1 MIVNLQTGKSPKVRV
16 SYLLHGTKGNRDPS
30 TVDILQGNADL
41 FTQIAEQNPYKTKT
55 FNILISFAESKE
67 ELECKL
73 ALHGKTIRDL
83 YEEIFSYLFP
93 PELYPPESLNVL
105 TIGHSDT
112 DNYHIHLTV
121 ENMDHE
127 RGRSLY
133 IPKNRQELK
142 FYRALEGFVSAKYGL
157 EYSVSPQ
164 NKGKAGVEKIKRII
178 EERIIEEQILEG
190 QILEGRGTYRSK
202 TKDEVKEEITNFLL
216 TLIASG
222 EINSREELVAYLK
235 SIDGVEITRAGKS
248 YITIKYGNERI
259 RLKGGIYDEERFRE
273 VKREIEGRGKP
284 LEELEGVFERVR
296 HRRNEG
302 IRKRRKPKQPE
313 KGLLPANEGSHDRE
327 FREPGIVHIRT
338 ERRTKEIRTE
348 RRTKETWL
356 DSSFSLDWATAVN
369 SLSNSQIW
377 EGDLYPFQADN
388 DDKRQA
394 LLSGQRR
401 SGNIPEYKRNMAS
414 DECSPSMHTS
424 RSIAE
429 QQLRE
434 LEKMREELMEIRR
447 LEIELLKELDPEK
460 VLSALG
466 VEDYKEMN
474 GYLLMH
480 SPIRDD
486 DRHPSF
492 TVFYGTDVGYW
503 IYKDHATG
511 WKGSSIDL
519 WQAVRNVDY
528 ITAVQE
534 MRETFDLNLLER
546 SHLTQSLKRAI
557 GERIKRQRAEQ
568 REKRQKLN
576 SDREFTEKLAHR
588 ILEVSDKITRPELLK
603 YLKKRGI
610 ERIPAWLKQIRY
622 FHIPTQREY
631 YGLAVQ
637 NYSGAWN
644 VRSTKG
650 KYVILEEPSQ
660 KQTFSWIKRDENN
673 TKIAIVE
680 GLFDALSLEQ
690 LATKRDYDIVILN
703 GVNNAN
709 NLLNSGILDQYETV
723 VLLLDN
729 DQEGIRTAEFLKE
742 RLEYEA
748 KEVKEVVYKG
758 KDLNEY
764 LTKHLTDRITVR
776 TVFKPYF
783 AGVKNNR
790 LIVADSRKVFEKL
803 GMEVIRPVS
812 NSEDIL
818 RLWEVWDYEKIKLY
832 LESGNK
838 IPGWLQG
845 QGFKIEM
852 EKYWNVDGEP
862 LFESEIYKNPSLYQK
877 CDIEEIRQLTEEI
890 LKRRREEG
898 RRNRHVSYH
907 QKDTGR
913 SYSPG
918 L

>member
-1 MIVNLQTGKSPKVRV
+1 MILNLQTGKSSPKARV
-16 SYLLHGTKGNRDPS
+16 NYLLHGTKGNRDPS

-41 FTQIAEQNPYKTKT
+41 FSQIAEQNPYKTKT

-67 ELECKL
+67 ELERKL
-73 ALHGKTIRDL
+73 ALHGKTIQDS
-83 YEEIFSYLFP
+83 YEEIFSCLFP
-93 PELYPPESLNVL
+93 PDLYPPEALNVL
-105 TIGHSDT
+105 AVGHSDT

-121 ENMDHE
+121 ENMDHK

-133 IPKNRQELK
+133 IPKNRQELR
-142 FYRALEGFVSAKYGL
+142 FYRALEEFISAKYGL
-157 EYSVSPQ
+157 EYSVGPQ
-164 NKGKAGVEKIKRII
+164 NRGKVGTEKIK
-178 EERIIEEQILEG
+178 QILE
-190 QILEGRGTYRSK
+190 ERGTYRSK
-202 TKDEVKEEITNFLL
+202 TRDEVKEEITNFLL
-216 TLIASG
+216 TLIASE
-222 EINSREELVAYLK
+222 EIDGREELIAYLK

-273 VKREIEGRGKP
+273 VKRAIEERGKP
-284 LEELEGVFERVR
+284 LEELERVFERVR
-296 HRRNEG
+296 HRRNES
-302 IRKRRKPKQPE
+302 IKKRRKTNQPE
-313 KGLLPANEGSHDRE
+313 KGLLPTNEGSYDRE
-327 FREPGIVHIRT
+327 FREPKTVP
-338 ERRTKEIRTE
+338 IRTE

-356 DSSFSLDWATAVN
+356 DSSFSLDWATTIN

-377 EGDLYPFQADN
+377 EGDFSPFQANN
-388 DDKRQA
+388 DDKRET
-394 LLSGQRR
+394 LLSHQKRSEDIHSTKRR
-401 SGNIPEYKRNMAS
+401 NLAVAGS
-414 DECSPSMHTS
+414 SPSMHTP

-429 QQLRE
+429 QRLRE
-434 LEKMREELMEIRR
+434 LEKMREDLKEIRK

-480 SPIRDD
+480 SPIREGDE
-486 DRHPSF
+486 HPSF
-492 TVFYGTDVGYW
+492 TVFYGTNVGYW

-546 SHLTQSLKRAI
+546 SHLTLSLKRAI
-557 GERIKRQRAEQ
+557 SERIKRQRAEQ
-568 REKRQKLN
+568 REQRQKLN

-588 ILEVSDKITRPELLK
+588 VLEVSDRVTRPELLR
-603 YLKKRGI
+603 YLKERGI
-610 ERIPAWLKQIRY
+610 KRIPAWLRQVKY
-622 FHIPTQREY
+622 FHIPTRKEY
-631 YGLAVQ
+631 YGLGIR

-644 VRSTKG
+644 VRSPKG

-660 KQTFSWIKRDENN
+660 KQTFSWIKRDKSN
-673 TKIAIVE
+673 TKVAIVE

-703 GVNNAN
+703 GVNNVN
-709 NLLNSGILDQYETV
+709 SLLKSEILDQYETV

-729 DQEGIRTAEFLKE
+729 DQEGIRTAEYLKE
-742 RLEYEA
+742 RLRYEA

-758 KDLNEY
+758 KDFNEY
-764 LTKHLTDRITVR
+764 LTKHSTDRITVQ

-783 AGVKNNR
+783 AGVKDDR
-790 LIVADSRKVFEKL
+790 LIVSDSRKVLEKL
-803 GMEVIRPVS
+803 GIEMVEPIS
-812 NSEDIL
+812 DSKDIL
-818 RLWEVWDYEKIKLY
+818 RLWEIWDCEKIRLY
-832 LESGNK
+832 LKDGDEILS
-838 IPGWLQG
+838 WLHQD
-845 QGFKIEM
+845 FEVEI

-862 LFESEIYKNPSLYQK
+862 LFESEIYQNPSLYQK
-877 CDIEEIRQLTEEI
+877 CDIEEIRRLAEKV
-890 LKRRREEG
+890 LSKREKEG
-898 RRNRHVSYH
+898 RRRHID
-907 QKDTGR
+907 QQRDTGR
-913 SYSPG
+913 SYGPG

>member
-1 MIVNLQTGKSPKVRV
+1 MIINLQTGKSSPKARV
-16 SYLLHGTKGNRDPS
+16 NYLLHGTKGNRDPS

-41 FTQIAEQNPYKTKT
+41 FTQIAEQNPYKVKT
-55 FNILISFAESKE
+55 YNILISFAESKE
-67 ELECKL
+67 ELERKL
-73 ALHGKTIRDL
+73 ALHGKTIQDL
-83 YEEIFSYLFP
+83 YEEVFFYLFP
-93 PELYPPESLNVL
+93 PDLYPPEALNVL

-142 FYRALEGFVSAKYGL
+142 FYRALEEFISAKYGL

-164 NKGKAGVEKIKRII
+164 NKGKAGIEKIK
-178 EERIIEEQILEG
+178 QILE
-190 QILEGRGTYRSK
+190 ERGTYRSK
-202 TKDEVKEEITNFLL
+202 TRDEVKEEITVFLL

-248 YITIKYGNERI
+248 YITLKYGNERI

-296 HRRNEG
+296 HRRNES
-302 IRKRRKPKQPE
+302 IKKRRKPKQPE
-313 KGLLPANEGSHDRE
+313 KGILPANEGSHDRE
-327 FREPGIVHIRT
+327 FREPEIVHIRT
-338 ERRTKEIRTE
+338 ERRA
-348 RRTKETWL
+348 KETWL
-356 DSSFSLDWATAVN
+356 DSSFSLDWTTAVN
-369 SLSNSQIW
+369 SLLSPQIW
-377 EGDLYPFQADN
+377 KNCSPFQADN
-388 DDKRQA
+388 GDKRET
-394 LLSGQRR
+394 LLSHQGR
-401 SGNIPEYKRNMAS
+401 SGGIRSTAERNLAAAGS
-414 DECSPSMHTS
+414 NSSMHTS

-466 VEDYKEMN
+466 IDYKEMN

-480 SPIRDD
+480 SPIRDGD
-486 DRHPSF
+486 KHPSF
-492 TVFYGTDVGYW
+492 TVFYGTNVGYW
-503 IYKDHATG
+503 ICKDHAMG

-557 GERIKRQRAEQ
+557 GERIKGQRAEQ

-622 FHIPTQREY
+622 FHIPTQKEY

-637 NYSGAWN
+637 NYSGAWNVRNN

-673 TKIAIVE
+673 TKVAIVE

-703 GVNNAN
+703 GVSNAN
-709 NLLNSGILDQYETV
+709 SLLNSGILDQYETV

-729 DQEGIRTAEFLKE
+729 DRDGIRTAEFLKE

-748 KEVKEVVYKG
+748 KEVKEVIYKG

-803 GMEVIRPVS
+803 GVEVIRPVS

-818 RLWEVWDYEKIKLY
+818 RLWEIWDYERIKLY
-832 LESGNK
+832 LESGNE
-838 IPGWLQG
+838 IPSWLQG

-862 LFESEIYKNPSLYQK
+862 LFESEIYQNPSLYRK
-877 CDIEEIRQLTEEI
+877 CDIEEIRRLAEEI
-890 LKRRREEG
+890 LKRRGKEKKRTKHMNLP
-898 RRNRHVSYH
+898 R
-907 QKDTGR
+907 DTGR
-913 SYSPG
+913 SCDPG